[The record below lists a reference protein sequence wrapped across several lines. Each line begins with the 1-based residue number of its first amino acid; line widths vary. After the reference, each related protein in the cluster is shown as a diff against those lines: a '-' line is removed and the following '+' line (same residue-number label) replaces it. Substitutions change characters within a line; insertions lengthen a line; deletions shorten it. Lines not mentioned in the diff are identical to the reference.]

1 MTDCDCYG
9 YLSKGNPRLALWQTI
24 LDQQEPHIPLKH
36 PLKVAH
42 PTMGPVY
49 EGDANRL
56 TDDQRERLIKAVS
69 EKFGLS
75 RESIETDILQADN
88 TFCVSV
94 DGVSICA
101 MHTTMMAD

>member
-1 MTDCDCYG
+1 M
-9 YLSKGNPRLALWQTI
+9 
-24 LDQQEPHIPLKH
+24 DQQEPHIPLKH
-36 PLKVAH
+36 PLKTDF
-42 PTMGPVY
+42 PTMGSVY

-56 TDDQRERLIKAVS
+56 TADQRERLIKAVS
-69 EKFGLS
+69 ERFGLP